1 MVTTL
6 RIQSMDVPSP
16 EPTEPW
22 TEGDDDDWEDI
33 DRVEPLVEDERKW
46 LPR

>member
-1 MVTTL
+1 
-6 RIQSMDVPSP
+6 MDVPSP

-22 TEGDDDDWEDI
+22 TEGDDVDWEASDHVDEV
-33 DRVEPLVEDERKW
+33 DRVEPFVEDERKW